1 MNEELKRKLKKIYD
15 YENNIDFD
23 PFGKSYVRY
32 KPSIREID
40 KECIEYIKLRKD
52 NIEFKDLILE
62 LKKEELKNRIEEH
75 KYRIEKNLDK
85 LNIMKEEI
93 LENDEFIA
101 EEKRIKNWNEE
112 VHNKSIKE
120 LENLCK
126 KINKENIYDFI
137 IKKYNDSFYTF
148 KRIEN
153 ITKVFNQED
162 YLCASILELLLKEIY
177 KEEEPYYEIN
187 EKNNRLK
194 ETYEFIDEDEQ
205 YKKYGLLKLNSNRNL
220 EKPMLNS
227 PPYYIHDNRKGYIV
241 LDSRIPDEVL
251 IKLYYLKQ
259 DNLITDLSLR
269 ANYYMKIQKCNI
281 HAAFEEKAF
290 GKYFSFENLKN
301 LIPTKLYS
309 TVTNNSLWINIKN
322 GSITFEELLDDFEVV
337 NKEEF
342 IRTQVIHCEYFEDEE
357 EFYISHIDHEYIFY
371 SLDEYEER
379 IKDIEQKGNIKKKLK
394 TFKVDN
400 SRIPFIIDNE
410 NILLFFLN
418 QYFNSKDLLL
428 EYFQKYE

>member
-1 MNEELKRKLKKIYD
+1 MNEELKKKIKKIYD
-15 YENNIDFD
+15 YKNKVDFD
-23 PFGKSYVRY
+23 PLGKDYVQY

-40 KECIEYIKLRKD
+40 RECIEYIKLKIDDVELKR
-52 NIEFKDLILE
+52 LVLY
-62 LKKEELKNRIEEH
+62 LKKEEIKNRIKEYE
-75 KYRIEKNLDK
+75 YGIEKELNK
-85 LNIMKEEI
+85 LKILKKEN
-93 LENDEFIA
+93 LENDKYINQ
-101 EEKRIKNWNEE
+101 KKKIKNWSEE
-112 VHNKSIKE
+112 VNRTIKE
-120 LENLCK
+120 LENFYK
-126 KINKENIYDFI
+126 EINQENIYNFI
-137 IKKYNDSFYTF
+137 IKEYNENIKDYKLT
-148 KRIEN
+148 EN

-162 YLCASILELLLKEIY
+162 YLCVSILELLLKEIY

-205 YKKYGLLKLNSNRNL
+205 YKKYGLLKLNNNRNL

-251 IKLYYLKQ
+251 IKLYCLKQ
-259 DNLITDLSLR
+259 ENLIVDLSLR
-269 ANYYMKIQKCNI
+269 VNYYKRIVQNRRI
-281 HAAFEEKAF
+281 LINEERAF

-322 GSITFEELLDDFEVV
+322 GSITFEELLDDFEVG

-342 IRTQVIHCEYFEDEE
+342 IRTQVVHCEYFEDEE

-371 SLDEYEER
+371 SLNEYEER
-379 IKDIEQKGNIKKKLK
+379 VKNIEQKGNIKKKLK

-418 QYFNSKDLLL
+418 QYFKSKDLLL
-428 EYFQKYE
+428 EYFQKCE

>member
-1 MNEELKRKLKKIYD
+1 MNEELKKKIKKIYD
-15 YENNIDFD
+15 YKNKVDFD
-23 PFGKSYVRY
+23 PLGKDYVQY

-40 KECIEYIKLRKD
+40 RECIEYIQLKIDDVELKR
-52 NIEFKDLILE
+52 LVLY
-62 LKKEELKNRIEEH
+62 LKKEEIKNRIKEYE
-75 KYRIEKNLDK
+75 YGIEKELNK
-85 LNIMKEEI
+85 LKILKKEN
-93 LENDEFIA
+93 LENDKYINQ
-101 EEKRIKNWNEE
+101 KKKIKNWSEE
-112 VHNKSIKE
+112 VNRTIKE
-120 LENLCK
+120 LENFYK
-126 KINKENIYDFI
+126 EINQENIYNFI
-137 IKKYNDSFYTF
+137 IKEYNENIKDYKLT
-148 KRIEN
+148 EN

-162 YLCASILELLLKEIY
+162 YLCVSILELLLKEIY

-205 YKKYGLLKLNSNRNL
+205 YKKYGLLKLNNNRNL

-251 IKLYYLKQ
+251 IKLYCLKQ
-259 DNLITDLSLR
+259 ENLIVDLSLR
-269 ANYYMKIQKCNI
+269 VNYYKRIVQNRRI
-281 HAAFEEKAF
+281 LINEERAF

-322 GSITFEELLDDFEVV
+322 GSITFEELLDDFEVG

-342 IRTQVIHCEYFEDEE
+342 IRTQVVHCEYFEDEE

-371 SLDEYEER
+371 SLNEYEER
-379 IKDIEQKGNIKKKLK
+379 VKDIEQKGNIKKKLK

-400 SRIPFIIDNE
+400 SKIPFIIDNE

-418 QYFNSKDLLL
+418 QYFKSKDLLL